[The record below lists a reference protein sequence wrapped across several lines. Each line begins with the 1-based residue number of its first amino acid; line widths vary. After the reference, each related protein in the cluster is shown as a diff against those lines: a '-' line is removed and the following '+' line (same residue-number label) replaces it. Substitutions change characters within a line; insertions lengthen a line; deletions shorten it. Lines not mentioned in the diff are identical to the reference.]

1 MATTGFWPVR
11 GYLKKVLDYA
21 DNLDKTTEK
30 KYLDDDL
37 YAALRYT
44 ENDDKTDERK
54 YVSGINCSAAF
65 AYQEMTAVKRKYGE
79 RGKVIAY
86 HGYQS
91 FKTGEVTPEQA
102 HEIGLETAR
111 RMWGEDLQVLVTT
124 HLNTDNLHNHFVVN
138 SVSFRDGHKYRNS
151 IEQHRDLREIS
162 DAICKEHGLSV
173 LENAEFYGGQSR
185 KAYWKSQRDGKP
197 THREQ
202 LKADIEYCLQ
212 YSSNWDQF
220 IQQLNTKG
228 YYFDPVRVSVRADG
242 WQRAVRLNRLGY
254 TEDTLYE
261 QWDQNGADQEFLS
274 RFQEHKP
281 HISKSGVLLQ
291 VVTEMEHTRIARIPL
306 SQAYEERS
314 RPQHKTKNDT
324 RSPVEKV
331 MDELIYEA
339 DHTRDTAVIL
349 ADAILAILLAL
360 IELATHYTKE
370 VILTAELRHELQNVA
385 QFHADYRFLKDNGLH
400 SVADLGKEIQRT
412 ESQVAALDQQ
422 RNKVRNR
429 IRYDTD
435 PQVLAENR
443 QDRAEITRQIQPLRQ
458 RVKRLRRIQ
467 KDTPSLLN
475 LLKTELRAEYAL
487 KHPVKEQHK
496 QRSRNYDL
504 ER

>member
-11 GYLKKVLDYA
+11 GYLKKVLEYA
-21 DNLDKTTEK
+21 DNPGKTTEK

-37 YAALRYT
+37 YATLRYT

-91 FKTGEVTPEQA
+91 FKTGEVTTEQA

-111 RMWGEDLQVLVTT
+111 RMWGKAYQVLVTT
-124 HLNTDNLHNHFVVN
+124 HLNTDNLHNHFIVN

-151 IEQHRDLREIS
+151 IEQHHDLREIS
-162 DAICKEHGLSV
+162 DAICKEHGLPV
-173 LENAEFYGGQSR
+173 LTDAPFYGGQSR
-185 KAYWKSQRDGKP
+185 QAYWKSQRDGKP

-202 LKADIEYCLQ
+202 LKQDIDYCLR
-212 YSSNWDQF
+212 YSIDWDTF
-220 IQQLNTKG
+220 VRQLEAKG
-228 YYFDPVRVSVRADG
+228 YSIDPIRMSVRAVG

-254 TEDTLYE
+254 TEDVLYE
-261 QWDQNGADQEFLS
+261 QWDRNEADPEFRY
-274 RFQEHKP
+274 RFQNHKP
-281 HISKSGVLLQ
+281 HISKSGVLLH
-291 VVTEMEHTRIARIPL
+291 VVMEMEHTRIARMPL
-306 SQAYEERS
+306 SQAFEERS
-314 RPQHKTKNDT
+314 RPHHQPKNDT

-331 MDELIYEA
+331 MDDLIYEA
-339 DHTRDTAVIL
+339 NHTRDTAVIL

-360 IELATHYTKE
+360 IELATHYAKE
-370 VILTAELRHELQNVA
+370 VILTTELRHELQNVA

-400 SVADLGKEIQRT
+400 SIADLSKEIQRT
-412 ESQVAALDQQ
+412 ESQITALAKQ
-422 RNKVRNR
+422 RSKVRNH
-429 IRYDTD
+429 IRHETD
-435 PQVLAENR
+435 PQVLSENR

-458 RVKRLRRIQ
+458 RIKRLRHIQ
-467 KDTPSLLN
+467 KDTPRLLN

-487 KHPVKEQHK
+487 KHPVKEQHNQK
-496 QRSRNYDL
+496 DYSYEMSR
-504 ER
+504 